1 MKKLIFILL
10 AFSLFSCQNKD
21 NKNNKMD
28 NHTIQIQDTIVGKQE
43 LLYRDTINGN
53 QIEKSIK
60 KTIVI
65 NSKID
70 TAYLFGVWTENRNS
84 PHADFLINK
93 NEFYIADYDGDG
105 SFRYLINGNEIE
117 IFYKDFSRKGL
128 IYSVSKDSLIIKWN
142 DDEQVS
148 KYARYKNGYDYSKNE
163 IINTIDSYIANC
175 NKKIIDKDFVMN
187 ELNPKLKVLDRMI
200 YDEFDKELFGK
211 LCQLIIKTNNN
222 KRDISTDILARIYV
236 RYQDTVYKLVYN
248 EYKNKSLIDILEF
261 SYIDDRVYKKE
272 NSVFNL
278 IMPNVEKLKKQYEF
292 NYSQIGVIYLYLKN
306 NYKPTSK
313 KKDIVKNNYKTDKR
327 ICSFRQEFN
336 KIEYYL
342 NNCSEKG
349 SAEKIQIP
357 KINLDTVRKW
367 IEQIYKVTDCDNC
380 VKNKWNK
387 NKMIF
392 GPIDDGAGC
401 YYSIKEFEY
410 KIEIT
415 IDCGC

>member
-1 MKKLIFILL
+1 MKKLIYILFV
-10 AFSLFSCQNKD
+10 FSLFSCQNKGI
-21 NKNNKMD
+21 NNKKA
-28 NHTIQIQDTIVGKQE
+28 NIQTIQIQDSIVGKQE
-43 LLYRDTINGN
+43 LLHQDTINEKQIGKTTFKN
-53 QIEKSIK
+53 QI
-60 KTIVI
+60 
-65 NSKID
+65 ID
-70 TAYLFGVWTENRNS
+70 TTYFFGVWAENRSN

-105 SFRYLINGNEIE
+105 SLPYLLNGNTIE

-128 IYSVSKDSLIIKWN
+128 IYSVSKDTLIIKWN

-148 KYARYKNGYDYSKNE
+148 KYARYKNGYDYSKKE
-163 IINTIDSYIANC
+163 IINTIDSYIANYK
-175 NKKIIDKDFVMN
+175 NNIDKGFIIN
-187 ELNPKLKVLDRMI
+187 ELNSKLNVLDKMI
-200 YDEFDKELFGK
+200 YDEFDRELFDK
-211 LCQLIIKTNNN
+211 LCQLIIKTNKN
-222 KRDISTDILARIYV
+222 KRDISTDILAKIYM

-248 EYKNKSLIDILEF
+248 DYKNQSLIDILEF
-261 SYIDDRVYKKE
+261 SYINDKIYKKE

-278 IMPNVEKLKKQYEF
+278 KMPNVEKLKKQYEYNF
-292 NYSQIGVIYLYLKN
+292 SLIGVMYLYLTN

-342 NNCSEKG
+342 NYCGEKG
-349 SAEKIQIP
+349 SVEKIQIS

-367 IEQIYKVTDCDNC
+367 IEHIYIVTDCDNC
-380 VKNKWNK
+380 IKNKWNE

-392 GPIDDGAGC
+392 EPIDGGAGC
-401 YYSIKEFEY
+401 YYIIKKIED

-415 IDCGC
+415 IECGC